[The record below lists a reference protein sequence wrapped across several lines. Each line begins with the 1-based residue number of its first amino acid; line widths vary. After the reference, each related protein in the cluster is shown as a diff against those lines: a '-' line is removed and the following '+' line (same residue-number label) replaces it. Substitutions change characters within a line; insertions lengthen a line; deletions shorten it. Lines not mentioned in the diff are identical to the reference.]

1 MITFDW
7 GGMKLE
13 SDYPLNFQINSDVFD
28 FVAIRILEHIM
39 FQMAELDCENDDTSP
54 SQHWDQ

>member
-1 MITFDW
+1 
-7 GGMKLE
+7 MKLE